1 MNFKSTAIITLVIIL
16 SLVLAACGGN
26 NNTSGNSTAP
36 KQINQETSES
46 ESESK
51 EATEEKVTLTIT
63 SWSANELQYEIYRQV
78 QEELNKIHPEIV
90 LDFQPVKA
98 TEYNTALNTALQ
110 TGTAADIIHLRPYA
124 GAAVLADADYL
135 EPIDGLDGLDVFSA
149 DQLFAAQGSDGKQ
162 YGVPHMISST
172 QMLYNKRIFAEH
184 GLEVPQT
191 WDEFITIAETLK
203 GKDVTPL
210 AFGSKDGWVLSLM
223 HGAVGPQFFGLDFL
237 DRLKSGETSFDSP
250 EFLSSIE
257 AMNNLRPYFPNNFE
271 GLAMEDI
278 RTLFAA
284 EQAAM
289 VINGHF
295 EIVNILGLNEN
306 LDMGVFP
313 IPPVDPNGKASVATW
328 VDGSFGM
335 NKSSENKEAAR
346 KFLEF
351 MTTQAYGSIILNGLK
366 APTPIPGVE
375 TDDPISNEIAR
386 LSSTNA
392 TPYMAVTYL
401 NSGEPTTKTVLQ
413 DAMQGMYL
421 DKLTPQEVVQQVQE
435 SYNTWK

>member
-1 MNFKSTAIITLVIIL
+1 MNYKSLVKIMFVIVL

-26 NNTSGNSTAP
+26 NNVNNSGNAAAP
-36 KQINQETSES
+36 KENKQEPSEN
-46 ESESK
+46 K
-51 EATEEKVTLTIT
+51 ETPEEKVTLTIT
-63 SWSANELQYEIYRQV
+63 SWSATEIQHEVYKKI
-78 QEELNKIHPEIV
+78 QEEINKIHPEIV
-90 LDFQPVKA
+90 IDFQPVKA

-124 GAAVLADADYL
+124 GAQVLADADYL
-135 EPIDGLDGLDVFSA
+135 EPIDGLNGLDVFTA
-149 DQLFAAQGSDGKQ
+149 DQLIAAQGTDGTQ
-162 YGVPHMISST
+162 YGVPHMLSST
-172 QMLYNKRIFAEH
+172 QMLYNKRIFEEH
-184 GLEVPQT
+184 GLEIPQT
-191 WDEFITIAETLK
+191 WDEFIAIADTLK
-203 GKDVTPL
+203 AKNVTPL

-237 DRLKSGETSFDSP
+237 DKLKSGETSFDSP

-313 IPPVDPNGKASVATW
+313 IPPVDPNGKASIATW
-328 VDGSFGM
+328 VDGSFGI
-335 NKSSENKEAAR
+335 NKNSEKKEAAR
-346 KFLEF
+346 KYLEF
-351 MTTQAYGSIILNGLK
+351 MTTQAYGSIILNELK
-366 APTPIPGVE
+366 APTPIPGVK
-375 TDDPISNEIAR
+375 TDDPIINEIAR

-413 DAMQGMYL
+413 DALQGMYL
-421 DKLTPQEVVQQVQE
+421 DKLTPEEVVQQVQE